1 MHALIAAFRVS
12 LRRSRADWPIVAAAW
27 LVTLLA
33 AALVAA
39 GPVYWVAASSAG
51 LGRTVADAPAG
62 DTSIDV
68 SLYGTP
74 SHVADIDGSMVA
86 DLRQAIATVGGSV
99 LREVRSSATLTI
111 ASRPSIRAGDL
122 ATLGSLDGLAD
133 HATLIDGSWPADRAG
148 ASGPIEVAVVDAVAS
163 ELRLAVGDELS
174 LVTQEGNAAT
184 VQVRL
189 AGIFAIDSVVDPFW
203 HGDEQLTSGIVD
215 GEGFRTFGPFLA
227 TSNDLLLHI
236 PIVSV
241 HAWWRAFPD
250 LARLSVDDVASLR
263 GALEG
268 LPDRLRIDT
277 GEAPYIATGLPT
289 LLGDAERSMLVSR
302 TNMLVLMAQL
312 AILAIYAIILIASLL
327 VDHRRVDTSLL
338 LSRGAEPL
346 QVASLALME
355 GLMLAIPAVILG
367 PWLAVAA
374 VAVLGIAGPLAD
386 IGLSLQPRV
395 TVDGYV
401 FAGAIA
407 GVCVALL
414 VLPAFLAARSFAAE
428 QRGLSRQE
436 TRTFGQ
442 RMGLDIALL
451 AISGIGLWQLRLYG
465 APLTRTVQ
473 GSLGLDPLLVAAP
486 AISLLA
492 GGVLALRVLPLLA
505 QGVEAAVSRRRDLV
519 ASLGTRQL
527 ARRPLRYTRSALML
541 MIAISMGVFAVS
553 YAATWSGSQRDQ
565 AAYQAGADVR
575 VVPGHALGALPA
587 WALPGEYA
595 GLAGVEQ
602 LSPVERIANGVSFAA
617 GAGDLLGIDAQ
628 TAAGITLLRED
639 QAAQPLGD
647 LMQALRDGRPEPSL
661 VPLPAGTAYLRISP
675 LLDLTSVGRFVF
687 DPGTGA
693 GHVERLDPA
702 SLTDLKV
709 SVNALVRDAAGL
721 LYRVESDPTPV
732 NGPDTTIVVPLEPV
746 AVHSAPIV
754 DEVGARLDG
763 PIELAGVGITVWL
776 PNDLIVNVALVGVAG
791 VSAGHDPAG
800 PWAVVHLDDNGPW
813 SAQMAAGLRPL
824 VAVPAGRTRGTAVQ
838 ITNEDQQNTLFG
850 NGGGQVAARLM
861 FLPSSITSVTGA
873 MPVIANRAFLAATA
887 SATDDTI
894 TLSVDGVSRRVS
906 IAGVVDTFPTTDP
919 DRPLLIVD
927 EPTLGLLRL
936 QANGIARSADEWWMQ
951 VAAGRQDAL
960 AAALRDSPFDSAQV
974 VSAVDR
980 SRSLSTDPVA
990 IGIIGALALGF
1001 VATGLFAIVGLTV
1014 SAAVSARERRT
1025 EFALLRALGLSGR
1038 QLSSWL
1044 WLENGSLVLVG
1055 LLTGTGLG
1063 LLIGWI
1069 VLPFVTVT
1077 QRATAPVPPVIVQ
1090 LPWDRILL
1098 LDVAS
1103 ALALGVAV
1111 VAIGSV
1117 LRRLGV
1123 GSVLRMGED

>member
-1 MHALIAAFRVS
+1 MHALIAALRVS

-39 GPVYWVAASSAG
+39 GPVYWAAASTAG
-51 LGRTVADAPAG
+51 LGRTVADAPVT
-62 DTSIDV
+62 DTSIEV

-74 SHVADIDGSMVA
+74 AHVADIDGPVVA
-86 DLRQAIATVGGSV
+86 DLQQAIATVGGSV

-111 ASRPSIRAGDL
+111 ASRPSIRTGDL

-133 HATLIDGSWPADRAG
+133 HATLIDGGWPADRSG
-148 ASGPIEVAVVDAVAS
+148 TSGPIEVAVVDAVAS

-174 LVTQEGNAAT
+174 LVTQEGNAAK

-203 HGDEQLTSGIVD
+203 QGDEQLTSGIVD
-215 GEGFRTFGPFLA
+215 GQGFRTFGPFLA
-227 TSNDLLLHI
+227 TSNDLLRHT

-250 LARLSVDDVASLR
+250 LARLSVDDIASLR
-263 GALEG
+263 GALAAV
-268 LPDRLRIDT
+268 PDHLKTAT
-277 GEAPYIATGLPT
+277 GEAPYVATGLPA
-289 LLGDAERSMLVSR
+289 LLGDAERSLLVSR

-395 TVDGYV
+395 TVDGYL
-401 FAGAIA
+401 FAGAVA

-492 GGVLALRVLPLLA
+492 GGVLALRILPLLA

-519 ASLGTRQL
+519 ASLGSRQL
-527 ARRPLRYTRSALML
+527 ARRPLRYTRSALLL

-602 LSPVERIANGVSFAA
+602 LSPVERIPNGVSFAA
-617 GAGDLLGIDAQ
+617 GAGDLLGIDAR

-639 QAAQPLGD
+639 QSAQPLGD
-647 LMQALRDGRPEPSL
+647 LMQELRDGRPEPKL
-661 VPLPAGTAYLRISP
+661 VTLPAGTAYLRISP
-675 LLDLTSVGRFVF
+675 LLDIGSIGRLVF
-687 DPGTGA
+687 DADTGEA
-693 GHVERLDPA
+693 HVEALDPPPRWNL
-702 SLTDLKV
+702 SV
-709 SVNALVRDAAGL
+709 SVTALVRDAAGL
-721 LYRVESDPTPV
+721 LYRVDSDPTAMS
-732 NGPDTTIVVPLEPV
+732 GPETAIVVPLEPA
-746 AVHSAPIV
+746 AVHSAPPGRHAGRPARRAHRACRPGHQGV
-754 DEVGARLDG
+754 ASERCDPERGSRGRGDGGRRARSGGAVGRRAPGRHGPLERPDGGRPSDAGAGARRSD
-763 PIELAGVGITVWL
+763 
-776 PNDLIVNVALVGVAG
+776 
-791 VSAGHDPAG
+791 
-800 PWAVVHLDDNGPW
+800 
-813 SAQMAAGLRPL
+813 
-824 VAVPAGRTRGTAVQ
+824 TRH
-838 ITNEDQQNTLFG
+838 
-850 NGGGQVAARLM
+850 R
-861 FLPSSITSVTGA
+861 GA
-873 MPVIANRAFLAATA
+873 
-887 SATDDTI
+887 DH
-894 TLSVDGVSRRVS
+894 
-906 IAGVVDTFPTTDP
+906 
-919 DRPLLIVD
+919 
-927 EPTLGLLRL
+927 
-936 QANGIARSADEWWMQ
+936 Q
-951 VAAGRQDAL
+951 
-960 AAALRDSPFDSAQV
+960 
-974 VSAVDR
+974 
-980 SRSLSTDPVA
+980 
-990 IGIIGALALGF
+990 
-1001 VATGLFAIVGLTV
+1001 
-1014 SAAVSARERRT
+1014 
-1025 EFALLRALGLSGR
+1025 
-1038 QLSSWL
+1038 
-1044 WLENGSLVLVG
+1044 
-1055 LLTGTGLG
+1055 
-1063 LLIGWI
+1063 
-1069 VLPFVTVT
+1069 
-1077 QRATAPVPPVIVQ
+1077 
-1090 LPWDRILL
+1090 
-1098 LDVAS
+1098 
-1103 ALALGVAV
+1103 
-1111 VAIGSV
+1111 
-1117 LRRLGV
+1117 
-1123 GSVLRMGED
+1123 